1 MPMTVWNQNSTP
13 VNEQALEGRPCYGGL
28 DLSSTSDITAFV
40 LVFPPEEPDEPYW
53 ILPKLWLPED
63 TLDLR
68 VARDHVPYDLW
79 KSQGFL
85 ETTEGNVVHYGYIEK
100 FIEDLGTR
108 FNIRE
113 IAFDRWVRSK

>member
-1 MPMTVWNQNSTP
+1 M
-13 VNEQALEGRPCYGGL
+13 
-28 DLSSTSDITAFV
+28 
-40 LVFPPEEPDEPYW
+40 
-53 ILPKLWLPED
+53 PKLWLPED